1 MESSDSAQR
10 IDRLLKR
17 DDVRQRFEFAWR
29 AGANP
34 SLGQFLEEV
43 ASADR
48 GKLFVDLLGVELEL
62 RRERGE
68 APTATE
74 YRQHH
79 PEYAAHI
86 DAVFRE
92 AADQTRISPADLR
105 PGSVLGDF
113 RITREIGRGGMG
125 VVYEAEQMSLGRQVA
140 LKVLTPDRHA
150 LDNPRARFVR
160 EARAAAGLHHTN
172 IVPVL
177 EVGEH
182 DGILYYAMQLIQGRP
197 LDRVLADLRQQ
208 LGSETSG
215 GAGVERERSDSR
227 STDHQQADCDTAGHP
242 SVEPSSHDVPARPA
256 GAEHPAAALRT
267 ASPVGATLLPDRDRE
282 SWRHVSRIGRQ
293 VAEALQYAHERGIL
307 HRDVKPANLL
317 VDAQDHV
324 WVTDFGL
331 AKVEDSDLTH
341 RNDVVGTLRY
351 LAPEAL
357 DGQTD
362 GRSDVYSLGLTLYE
376 LLSFRSPY
384 PARERSALLR
394 QIRGAEIVPLSK
406 IAPGVP
412 HDLATI
418 VSKAIQRDP
427 RDRYQTA
434 QQLADDLDRFGHDQ
448 PILARRHSAA
458 ELLVRWIRRNP
469 TVAGLVGALA
479 LLLLVMAVSSTVAAF
494 YFYRQETQQKQLAVQ
509 LDQQRQAAEA
519 AEAATRNAQQQVVR
533 SLANLHAD
541 QGLRS
546 LEQGDHLR
554 ALLSTASALEQL
566 ADLPSA
572 AAIPGELSREQSL
585 RYRLAALLAHFP
597 PIVVR
602 HEFRE
607 FDWQQATLNGFS
619 GSTTT
624 NPPQLQFVDNGEL
637 CLVSLLKDVAFR
649 WNPDTDTVHRVSLS
663 PPLTAGPEAAPVSDV
678 RYTCDVRFAV
688 RFTASDGL
696 ELWSCAP
703 QARVCQLGPLPH
715 DVTGL
720 PGSWASPDGKRL
732 FVCFALGATVPGNAP
747 VGHGDG
753 TSSAHA
759 TDPVGTSARGLPSRC
774 PVRAGQS
781 TSDAQDR

>member
-17 DDVRQRFEFAWR
+17 DDIRQRFELAWR

-43 ASADR
+43 AFADR

-74 YRQHH
+74 YREHH

-215 GAGVERERSDSR
+215 GAGAERERSDSR

-256 GAEHPAAALRT
+256 GAEHPASAPRT
-267 ASPVGATLLPDRDRE
+267 ASLVGAVLLPDRDRE

-307 HRDVKPANLL
+307 HRDIKPANLL
-317 VDAQDHV
+317 VDAQHHV

-362 GRSDVYSLGLTLYE
+362 ERSDVYSLGLTLYE
-376 LLSFRSPY
+376 LLSFRSPF

-394 QIRGAEIVPLSK
+394 QIRGAEIIPLPK

-418 VSKAIQRDP
+418 VSKAIQREP

-434 QQLADDLDRFGHDQ
+434 QQLADDLDRFWHDQ

-458 ELLVRWIRRNP
+458 ELLVRWVRRNP
-469 TVAGLVGALA
+469 TVAGLAGALA
-479 LLLLVMAVSSTVAAF
+479 SVAARDG
-494 YFYRQETQQKQLAVQ
+494 RQLHGGRF
-509 LDQQRQAAEA
+509 LLPPSGDAAEA
-519 AEAATRNAQQQVVR
+519 AGGAVGSATPSGGSGGSR
-533 SLANLHAD
+533 HA
-541 QGLRS
+541 
-546 LEQGDHLR
+546 EC
-554 ALLSTASALEQL
+554 STAGRPQPGESARRPGAAQPGTRG
-566 ADLPSA
+566 PSA
-572 AAIPGELSREQSL
+572 GLTLHRVGPGAARGPAVSGRDPGRIVPGAIAAGSPGGVARV
-585 RYRLAALLAHFP
+585 LAA
-597 PIVVR
+597 
-602 HEFRE
+602 
-607 FDWQQATLNGFS
+607 
-619 GSTTT
+619 
-624 NPPQLQFVDNGEL
+624 
-637 CLVSLLKDVAFR
+637 
-649 WNPDTDTVHRVSLS
+649 HR
-663 PPLTAGPEAAPVSDV
+663 GAP
-678 RYTCDVRFAV
+678 
-688 RFTASDGL
+688 
-696 ELWSCAP
+696 
-703 QARVCQLGPLPH
+703 
-715 DVTGL
+715 
-720 PGSWASPDGKRL
+720 
-732 FVCFALGATVPGNAP
+732 
-747 VGHGDG
+747 
-753 TSSAHA
+753 
-759 TDPVGTSARGLPSRC
+759 
-774 PVRAGQS
+774 
-781 TSDAQDR
+781 